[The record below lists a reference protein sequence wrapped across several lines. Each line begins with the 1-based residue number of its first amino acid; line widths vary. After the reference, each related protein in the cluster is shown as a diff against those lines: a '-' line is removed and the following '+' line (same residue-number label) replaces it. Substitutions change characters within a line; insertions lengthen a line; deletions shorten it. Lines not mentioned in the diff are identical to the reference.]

1 MYPFKYPL
9 LIGALL
15 VSASLVHGA
24 SVNDSLKVVEK
35 TNQSAIASQ
44 KKVDKLALETQR
56 MLEEYQRIVR
66 NTEYQDAYNVQLQQL
81 KANQEVELAS
91 LREQLND
98 INVTQLRILPLILSM
113 ADALEKF
120 VILDLPFQQEQ
131 RISAVVQLK
140 QNLQS
145 PSLSI
150 PDKYRM
156 VLEAFQVESDY
167 GRTLAA
173 YRDSLVLDGETLSVD
188 FLRVGRVALY
198 YQSLDG
204 SHSGYWDGE
213 DWQALPEN
221 MNANIKQAMR
231 VASNQLAPQLLN
243 LPMQRANASAEANP

>member
-1 MYPFKYPL
+1 MYFLKS
-9 LIGALL
+9 ALL
-15 VSASLVHGA
+15 TAVALA
-24 SVNDSLKVVEK
+24 SVSLTQAATVTDSLKVVEK
-35 TNQSAIASQ
+35 TNQASIASQ

-66 NTEYQDAYNVQLQQL
+66 NTEYQDAYNAQLQQL

-98 INVTQLRILPLILSM
+98 INVTQMRILPLILSM

-131 RISAVVQLK
+131 RISAIVQLK

-145 PSLSI
+145 PSLSV

-156 VLEAFQVESDY
+156 VLEAFQLESDY

-173 YRDSLVLDGETLSVD
+173 YRDNLTLDGETRSVD

-204 SHSGYWDGE
+204 GQSGYWDGAA
-213 DWQALPEN
+213 WQPLPQE
-221 MNANIKQAMR
+221 MNGNIKQAMR
-231 VASNQLAPQLLN
+231 VANNQLAPQLLN
-243 LPMQRANASAEANP
+243 LPMLRGNDSEEVGP

>member
-1 MYPFKYPL
+1 MYFFRFPL
-9 LIGALL
+9 IVGVFLA
-15 VSASLVHGA
+15 STSLVQAA
-24 SVNDSLKVVEK
+24 SVSDSLEVVEK

-66 NTEYQDAYNVQLQQL
+66 NTEYQDAYNAQLQQL

-98 INVTQLRILPLILSM
+98 INVTQMRILPLIMSM

-131 RISAVVQLK
+131 RISAIVQLK

-145 PSLSI
+145 PSLSV

-173 YRDSLVLDGETLSVD
+173 YRDNLTLEGETLSVD

-204 SHSGYWDGE
+204 ERSGYWDGQG
-213 DWQALPEN
+213 WQSLPEA
-221 MNANIKQAMR
+221 MNGNIKQAMR

-243 LPMQRANASAEANP
+243 LPMQRGE

>member
-1 MYPFKYPL
+1 M
-9 LIGALL
+9 
-15 VSASLVHGA
+15 
-24 SVNDSLKVVEK
+24 
-35 TNQSAIASQ
+35 
-44 KKVDKLALETQR
+44 
-56 MLEEYQRIVR
+56 
-66 NTEYQDAYNVQLQQL
+66 
-81 KANQEVELAS
+81 
-91 LREQLND
+91 
-98 INVTQLRILPLILSM
+98 RILPLIMSM

-131 RISAVVQLK
+131 RISAIVQLK

-145 PSLSI
+145 PSLSV

-173 YRDSLVLDGETLSVD
+173 YRDNLTLEGETLSVD

-204 SHSGYWDGE
+204 ERSGYWDGQG
-213 DWQALPEN
+213 WQSLPEA
-221 MNANIKQAMR
+221 MNGNIKQAMR

-243 LPMQRANASAEANP
+243 LPMQRGE